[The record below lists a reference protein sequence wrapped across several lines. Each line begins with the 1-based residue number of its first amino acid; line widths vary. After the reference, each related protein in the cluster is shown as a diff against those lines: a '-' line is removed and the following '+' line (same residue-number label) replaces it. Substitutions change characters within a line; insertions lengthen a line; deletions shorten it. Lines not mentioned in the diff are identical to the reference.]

1 MLRNTRAIK
10 KYHSKNS
17 EQMWLIC
24 TRSPVAPIF
33 TQFSLKNQDQIM
45 KL

>member
-1 MLRNTRAIK
+1 MLRKTRAIK

-24 TRSPVAPIF
+24 ARSPVAPIF